1 MLWLWLLIFLLI
13 FILLQSQSGF
23 FDDIKKTTDEKT
35 ERLNVIDK
43 RYASGDMDTDE
54 YRNINKNLMM

>member
-23 FDDIKKTTDEKT
+23 FDDIQKTTDKKT

-43 RYASGDMDTDE
+43 RYTSGDLDTDE
-54 YRNINKNLMM
+54 YRNINKNLTM

>member
-43 RYASGDMDTDE
+43 RYTSGDLDTDE
-54 YRNINKNLMM
+54 YRNINKNLTM